1 MSAYCSVPGQTDPFG
16 SIREWSHRTLR
27 VLTGIFMAAGVARV
41 PSRRLPVPKETAS
54 PREDSAGP
62 PIWWQIALYG
72 TLLASMLANRY
83 LRFENGGTPDSFF
96 STAFLVQDAI
106 AALTAF
112 PAVYA
117 KLQFKTDQPFF
128 AQLGVVFA
136 AGMGWQHLVF
146 SVAPHLPAAPHP

>member
-1 MSAYCSVPGQTDPFG
+1 MSAYYSVPGQTHPLG
-16 SIREWSHRTLR
+16 SIRGWSTHALQ
-27 VLTGIFMAAGVARV
+27 VLTGIFMAAGAARA
-41 PSRRLPVPKETAS
+41 PSRHMPVPTETTS
-54 PREDSAGP
+54 SREDSEHP

-83 LRFENGGTPDSFF
+83 LRFQNGGTPDGFF
-96 STAFLVQDAI
+96 TTAFLLQDAI

-117 KLQFKTDQPFF
+117 KLQFKTDQPLF
-128 AQLGVVFA
+128 AQLGVIFT

-146 SVAPHLPAAPHP
+146 SVAHQ